1 MQSRKELTG
10 RVQPRE
16 VVVADVEKVRQKF
29 KLLQFDATRKGGQR
43 KVPQANGLLERT
55 KLLIEAPATSTRT
68 VKARIGSSPSFSFAF
83 KSLKYLLATSKLHLP
98 PNKREKKISTDFSRK
113 ERKINF
119 KDSQHVLLQPNQTSF
134 LRSPHLPHVQHSYGS
149 SQPILDSLL
158 ERKEVEQSCF
168 WVLS

>member
-43 KVPQANGLLERT
+43 KLPQVNGLLERT

-98 PNKREKKISTDFSRK
+98 PNKREEK
-113 ERKINF
+113 N
-119 KDSQHVLLQPNQTSF
+119 QHRLLQK
-134 LRSPHLPHVQHSYGS
+134 
-149 SQPILDSLL
+149 
-158 ERKEVEQSCF
+158 KEK
-168 WVLS
+168 